1 MPPENGQARATLAA
15 VAEAAGVS
23 LPTVSKVANGREGVS
38 PGTRERVQRLLT
50 EYAWTPPGT
59 RGAAPG
65 QAVELVLDGL
75 TSPYM
80 LEIIRGV
87 TEAGLQEG
95 ADIVLGRPTQG
106 RSGATWVR
114 EVVDKRRRGVIV
126 VTSRLTMGQWR
137 AFARARI
144 PLVVID
150 PVNLPSPELVS
161 VGATNWAGGLAGTE
175 HLIDLGHRR
184 IAALG
189 GREDAV
195 CSRARLHGYRAAL
208 DAAGLPFDPALVG
221 YGDFL
226 YEPAYR
232 VGLELLA
239 LDARPTAVFAG
250 SDLQAFGVIEAARR
264 LGLHVPRDLSVVGF
278 DDLPAARW
286 AAPPLTTV
294 RQPLADMGRVALRTL
309 LRLAAGEDLDN
320 RRVELA
326 TELVVRESTAGPV
339 PLGTG

>member
-1 MPPENGQARATLAA
+1 MPPENGQARTTLAA

-23 LPTVSKVANGREGVS
+23 LPTVSKVANGRDGVS
-38 PGTRERVQRLLT
+38 PETRERVQRLLT
-50 EYAWTPPGT
+50 EYAWTPPGR

-87 TEAGLQEG
+87 TEAGLQED
-95 ADIVLGRPTQG
+95 ADIVLGRPAQG

-114 EVVDKRRRGVIV
+114 EVVDKKRHGVIV

-137 AFARARI
+137 AFTRARI

-208 DAAGLPFDPALVG
+208 DAAGLPFDPALVR

-264 LGLHVPRDLSVVGF
+264 RGLRVPGDLSVVGF

-294 RQPLADMGRVALRTL
+294 RQPLADMGRAALRTL
-309 LRLAAGEDLDN
+309 LRLAGGEDLDN

-326 TELVVRESTAGPV
+326 TELVVRESTAEPV
-339 PLGTG
+339 PVGTG